1 VKTNELGKSNE
12 LGFGALGDPTRRA
25 IFEHLSDRPAA
36 VGELATRLPV
46 SRPAVSQHLKVLKD
60 AGLVTSR
67 RDGNRQIYQLDPAG
81 IAGLREY
88 LDRFWNTALRSFKNT
103 VEQREQT
110 DQRKESPHA

>member
-1 VKTNELGKSNE
+1 MKTNELGKTSE

-36 VGELATRLPV
+36 VGELASMLPV
-46 SRPAVSQHLKVLKD
+46 SRPAVSQHLKLLKE

-81 IAGLREY
+81 IAGLRDY
-88 LDRFWNTALRSFKNT
+88 LDRFWNVALRSFKRI
-103 VEQREQT
+103 VEQPDPR